1 MKLKKYLTAPE
12 AAQQLEVKLATL
24 YAYVSRGLI
33 RSEMVEDGSRERRYL
48 REDVEKL
55 TRQRE
60 NRRDPAKAVQSALH
74 WGTPVMD
81 SALTLIENGKLYY
94 RGYDVAHLA
103 IERSFEEVAA
113 LLWLDDFA
121 ASALLFSAS
130 SASLQPQVY
139 DDLPPILALQVAL
152 ARGLAEDVGAYEL
165 TSEAVTRT
173 GVKILKL
180 MMAVLTGEGNSQP
193 TIAATLAAKWCPD
206 KVHLLNAALIA
217 CADHELNASSFTAR
231 VVAGVDANPYAVVMA
246 GLAALQGYK
255 HGKNTEQVA
264 AFVREVGEARYAR
277 IVIAERLQRGEKLA
291 GFGHW
296 LYQDEDP
303 RATVLL
309 TLLRQSQ
316 HPDDEV
322 MKMIEAIIEETH
334 KVIGKAPNIDF
345 ALVAVEYA
353 LRLPRGAALMLFALG
368 RTAGWIAH
376 ALEQSGEMIRPRAR
390 YVGRLPETN

>member
-1 MKLKKYLTAPE
+1 MAKNTKYLTALE
-12 AAQQLEVKLATL
+12 AARQLQVKPATL

-60 NRRDPAKAVQSALH
+60 SRRDPTKAVKEAMH

-81 SALTLIENGKLYY
+81 SALTLIENGRLYY
-94 RGYDVAHLA
+94 RGYEVAQMA
-103 IERSFEEVAA
+103 VERSFEEVAA
-113 LLWLDDFA
+113 LLWVDDFEA
-121 ASALLFSAS
+121 AQALFQGDMAFQSEPIDS
-130 SASLQPQVY
+130 
-139 DDLPPILALQVAL
+139 DLPAILALQVAL
-152 ARGLAEDVGAYEL
+152 AQGQADDLGAYNL
-165 TSEAVTRT
+165 TPEAVTRT

-180 MMAVLTGEGNSQP
+180 MTSVLVGETEKQAS
-193 TIAATLAAKWCPD
+193 IAASLAATWSPD
-206 KVHLLNAALIA
+206 AAQLLNAALVV

-264 AFVREVGEARYAR
+264 AFIREVGEARYAR
-277 IVIAERLQRGEKLA
+277 TVIAERLQRGEKLA

-303 RATVLL
+303 RAAVLL
-309 TLLRQSQ
+309 RLLRESQ
-316 HPDDEV
+316 QADAEV
-322 MKMIEAIIEETH
+322 MKLIDTISEEAD

-345 ALVAVEYA
+345 ALVALEYA
-353 LRLPRGAALMLFALG
+353 LKLPRGAALMIFALG

-376 ALEQSGEMIRPRAR
+376 ALEQYGEMIRPRAR
-390 YVGRLPETN
+390 YVGRLP